1 MPVHACIVIPVYN
14 HATTLR
20 HVVESALTV
29 LPHVI
34 VVDDGSTD
42 GALEVVV
49 DLPVQFIRLPENKG
63 KGAALR
69 RGAQEAMAN
78 GFTHMI
84 TMDADNQHLAI
95 DLPAFLSAIT
105 KFPEDIIVGSRDFSV
120 PDVPVSSR
128 FGRSF
133 SHFWMFIHTGKS
145 ISDMQ
150 SGFRA
155 YPLNVLRMIKCR
167 ECHYSFEIEILV
179 KAVWAGFDIREIPIH
194 VYYPPAQKRISHFR
208 AVVDN
213 IRISLLNT
221 KLTLRA
227 LTPLPF
233 RLHALDVGQRLS
245 LRHPIQTFRNLSKGA
260 NPHTLATS
268 AAWSLLIS
276 SIPII
281 GFNTLALL
289 FTINALKLN
298 RLCALVLVPI
308 TWPPLIPGAAVL
320 LGHRV
325 LRGSWLTRFD
335 IQTLG
340 YEAGCRLLDW
350 LAGSLI
356 LAPFLAIVGYGIVYG
371 LSSFLVR
378 KG

>member
-20 HVVESALTV
+20 HVVESALKV
-29 LPHVI
+29 LPHII

-42 GALEVVV
+42 GAAEVVR
-49 DLPVQFIRLPENKG
+49 DLPVKFIRVPENEG
-63 KGAALR
+63 KGAAIQ
-69 RGAQEAMAN
+69 RGAEEALAKD
-78 GFTHMI
+78 FTHII

-105 KFPEDIIVGSRDFSV
+105 KYPEDIIVGSRDFSV
-120 PDVPVSSR
+120 PDVPASSR

-133 SHFWMFIHTGKS
+133 SHFWMFIQTGKS

-155 YPLNVLRMIKCR
+155 YPLNVLRMIKCH

-179 KAVWAGFDIREIPIH
+179 KAAWAGFDIKEIPVH

-208 AVVDN
+208 GIVDN
-213 IRISLLNT
+213 LRISLLNT
-221 KLTLRA
+221 RLTLRA

-233 RLHALDVGQRLS
+233 RRHALAVGPRMS
-245 LRHPIQTFRNLSKGA
+245 LRHPIQTFRNLSKDA
-260 NPHTLATS
+260 DPRNLATS

-289 FTINALKLN
+289 FAINALKLN

-325 LRGSWLTRFD
+325 LYGSWLTRFD

-340 YEAGCRLLDW
+340 YEAGYRLLDW

-356 LAPFLAIVGYGIVYG
+356 LAPLLAIAGYGIVYG
-371 LSSFLVR
+371 LSSFLGR